1 MRKVRGKK
9 VGIVIATVTIM
20 LAVGLATPWGSRAA
34 GTDVTSMT
42 KYILETVKAFR
53 TVYAKGIVKKAKAG
67 GMNPNEDWRKDSHA
81 LMLPAQFVK
90 AGASQI
96 KGYELGLIGLDPIYK
111 SNLPKSEGEA
121 NALNQITSSRNTDV
135 VVFRE
140 GKKIIGVMG
149 DFAVAQ
155 SCVDCH
161 NQHPKSPKKDYKMGD
176 LMGALIVRINE

>member
-1 MRKVRGKK
+1 MRKVRGEK
-9 VGIVIATVTIM
+9 VGVVLIVITIIF
-20 LAVGLATPWGSRAA
+20 AVGLATPWGSRAA

-67 GMNPNEDWRKDSHA
+67 GMNPNEDWRKDSHGI
-81 LMLPAQFVK
+81 MLPAQFVK

-96 KGYELGLIGLDPIYK
+96 KGYELGLIGLEPIYK
-111 SNLPKSEGEA
+111 SNLPKSNAEV
-121 NALNQITSSRNTDV
+121 NALEQITSNRNTDV

-140 GKKIIGVMG
+140 GKQIIGVMG

-161 NQHPKSPKKDYKMGD
+161 NAHPRSPKKDYKMGD
-176 LMGALIVRINE
+176 LMGALVVRIKE